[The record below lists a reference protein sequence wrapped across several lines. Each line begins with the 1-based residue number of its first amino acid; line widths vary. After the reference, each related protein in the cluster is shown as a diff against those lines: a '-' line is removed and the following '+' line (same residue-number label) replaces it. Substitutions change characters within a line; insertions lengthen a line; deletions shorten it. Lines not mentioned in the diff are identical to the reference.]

1 MHNSIWLSF
10 IMFLVCAWNNSSLKV
25 TDWMRNQEKHVW
37 LHYHID
43 LKRESRVSECIAPSH
58 WIHII
63 IWKEEKK
70 IQLATRIWYD
80 NGERTKKEKAK
91 KNETKISCGHLF
103 HIKTH
108 SNIYQSFGSI
118 ELNSIHS
125 FIHLFRQIPMNGK
138 KIDEIKLSAKK
149 ISNKWCDAKW
159 FNFPMMMIL
168 NILITKKRI
177 YWIHCTHTHTY

>member
-10 IMFLVCAWNNSSLKV
+10 IMFSVCAWNNSSLKV
-25 TDWMRNQEKHVW
+25 TDWMCNQEKHVW

-108 SNIYQSFGSI
+108 SNISIVWIHWTEFDSF
-118 ELNSIHS
+118 IHS
-125 FIHLFRQIPMNGK
+125 FIQANTNEREENWWNKIVCKKKYQTNDVMQNGS
-138 KIDEIKLSAKK
+138 IFQWWWYSIF
-149 ISNKWCDAKW
+149 W
-159 FNFPMMMIL
+159 
-168 NILITKKRI
+168 
-177 YWIHCTHTHTY
+177 